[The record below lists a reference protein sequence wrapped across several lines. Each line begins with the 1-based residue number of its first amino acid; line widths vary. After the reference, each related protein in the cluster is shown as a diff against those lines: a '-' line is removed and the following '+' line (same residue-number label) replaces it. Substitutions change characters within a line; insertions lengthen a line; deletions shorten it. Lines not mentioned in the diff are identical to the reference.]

1 MQKSFSQGFGG
12 KGERLVRAKPSLCK
26 SAENA
31 EVGMQSVEVL
41 HGDRLSVR
49 EGCGGTLEMD
59 KLKE

>member
-49 EGCGGTLEMD
+49 EGCGGTL
-59 KLKE
+59 